1 MIILAF
7 PDIDT
12 TQESPRGIGRA
23 ICNNL
28 IRSSSHQPL
37 KLWATSPQGTDLHL
51 LPTNSHTEIHYPALD
66 ITSDESV
73 KALVEEVTRARSEAG
88 GDSKVVLI
96 NNAGVMDMHYSW
108 QNVKRTLDVNYRG
121 TLRVCFLPF
130 LQSHPFYAV

>member
-1 MIILAF
+1 M
-7 PDIDT
+7 
-12 TQESPRGIGRA
+12 
-23 ICNNL
+23 
-28 IRSSSHQPL
+28 
-37 KLWATSPQGTDLHL
+37 
-51 LPTNSHTEIHYPALD
+51 
-66 ITSDESV
+66 